1 VTAVANGGG
10 RLDGCVAVV
19 TGGGAGIGEAICLRL
34 ADDGASVVVVDVDP
48 AGAETTAGLCGGRAL
63 TADVRDSERV
73 EEVAQEVA
81 RDLGRVDL
89 WVNNAGVASTEAYR
103 QAVDERVERRLGES
117 EAGEPLTDLDALLQ
131 VDDAEWRRM
140 IAVHLDGTFF
150 GMRAAA
156 RVMTP
161 RRAGS
166 IVNISSICGIA
177 GCESHPHY
185 SAAKAGVIG
194 LTRASAKEL
203 ASVGIRV
210 NAIAP
215 GYVDTEA
222 VRTIPPGAMRAL
234 LASVPANRLG
244 APAEI
249 AATVAFLASAD
260 AGYLV
265 GQVISPNGGILT
277 A

>member
-1 VTAVANGGG
+1 VTYAATADG
-10 RLDGCVAVV
+10 LDGRVAVV
-19 TGGGAGIGEAICLRL
+19 TGGGSGIGEAICLRL
-34 ADDGASVVVVDVDP
+34 ARDGATVVVLDVDP
-48 AGAETTAGLCGGRAL
+48 AGAQATAGLCGGRAV
-63 TADVRDSERV
+63 TADVADGARV
-73 EEVAQEVA
+73 EEVAQQVA
-81 RDLGRVDL
+81 RELGRIDV
-89 WVNNAGVASTEAYR
+89 WVNNAGVASTDAYR
-103 QAVDERVERRLGES
+103 QAVDQRAEQRLREGA
-117 EAGEPLTDLDALLQ
+117 AGDQLTDLDALLG

-140 IAVHLDGTFF
+140 IAIHLDGTFF
-150 GMRAAA
+150 GMRAAT

-185 SAAKAGVIG
+185 SAAKAGIIG

-203 ASVGIRV
+203 VTVGIRV

-215 GYVDTEA
+215 GYVDTPP
-222 VRTIPPGAMRAL
+222 VRSMPEDVTRAL
-234 LASVPANRLG
+234 LASVPAHRLG

-249 AATVAFLASAD
+249 AATVAFLVSDDAS
-260 AGYLV
+260 YVV
-265 GQVISPNGGILT
+265 GQVISPNGGVLT